1 MSEHSAYIS
10 EMYDFWAEETDLTP
24 TLKRKRWGTYLTK

>member
-24 TLKRKRWGTYLTK
+24 TLKRKR